1 MNQINVDIKQANI
14 KYKILF
20 SNDIFSSIK
29 ENIKDY
35 EKKKFLF
42 VVDYN
47 VYDLYK
53 EKISY
58 ECKLLN
64 ADFLV
69 LSSWERNKTIK
80 TVFKIID
87 KLMESWFTRKDYVI
101 SIWGWVTW
109 DITAFACS
117 LFKRWINFVQV
128 PTTLLSMCDS
138 SVWWKTGVDYMSV
151 KNWVGTFY
159 NPSMVLVDINYL
171 KTLPKRE
178 LLSWYFEWIKHAI
191 MLGKKDYL
199 EYVEIYDKLINK
211 KFGKE
216 IEKVISKNIKCKLLV
231 VKSDPTE
238 TIWKRRVLNYG
249 HTFGHALETYLKFKL
264 WHGICVGFWIIYANL
279 LWEKLWFLKKESY
292 KEIEKFIKSVLA
304 NIKIDSETSSEW
316 QCLDFEEIY
325 RYMKNDKK
333 NENQLVNFI
342 LLKDFWEVFEYK
354 VDKKELKE
362 VFEKF
367 CDVVSWANIE

>member
-20 SNDIFSSIK
+20 SSDIVSSIK
-29 ENIKDY
+29 QNIEWY

-42 VVDYN
+42 VVDSK
-47 VYDLYK
+47 VYGLYK

-58 ECKLLN
+58 DCKLLN
-64 ADFLV
+64 AEFFV
-69 LSSWERNKTIK
+69 LPSWERNKTIK

-151 KNWVGTFY
+151 KNWIGTFY

-171 KTLPKRE
+171 KTLSKRE

-211 KFGKE
+211 KFGKK

-249 HTFGHALETYLKFKL
+249 HTFWHAFETYLKFKL
-264 WHGICVGFWIIYANL
+264 WHWICVGFWIIYANL

-292 KEIEKFIKSVLA
+292 KEIEKFILSKLK
-304 NIKIDSETSSEW
+304 NIKLGN
-316 QCLDFEEIY
+316 LDFDEIY